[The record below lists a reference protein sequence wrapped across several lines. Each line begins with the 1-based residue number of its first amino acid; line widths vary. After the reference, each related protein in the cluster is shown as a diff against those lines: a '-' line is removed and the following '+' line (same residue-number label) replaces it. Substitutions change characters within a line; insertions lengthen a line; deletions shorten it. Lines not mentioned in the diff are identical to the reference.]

1 MSLSR
6 ILFLCF
12 ASLSGLVHGVR
23 AQSAQEIVNKHLEA
37 LGGKEKL
44 QSINSLYLE
53 GVAVLENGTRVDMK
67 TWRVYDRLYRQEIAL
82 PGGNMVV
89 IVTPRQGWS
98 FSPQTTGVFK
108 PLSPEQFR
116 ILKPE
121 IDPVGPLVD
130 YNAKGNKVELAG
142 KDTVDGHDCYKLKVY
157 FPSGLAAMYFIDA
170 KTWYVLRETHRSGD
184 EAGGNTTIDYKDY
197 TIIPGGYIFPYTI
210 TVSRYGARISVSK
223 YRINSTID
231 TDALS
236 RPNK

>member
-1 MSLSR
+1 MSISR

-12 ASLSGLVHGVR
+12 ASLSGLICEVR
-23 AQSAQEIVNKHLEA
+23 AQSAQDIVNKHLAA

-53 GVAVLENGTRVDMK
+53 GVAVLENGSKFGMK

-98 FSPQTTGVFK
+98 YSPQTTGVFK
-108 PLSPEQFR
+108 PLTAEQFR

-142 KDTVDGHDCYKLKVY
+142 KDTVEGHPCYKLKVY
-157 FPSGLAAMYFIDA
+157 FPSGMTAMYSIDE
-170 KTWYVLRETHRSGD
+170 KTWYILRETHRSGD
-184 EAGGNTTIDYKDY
+184 EVGGMTTIDYKDY
-197 TIIPGGYIFPYTI
+197 KIIPGGYIFPYTI
-210 TVSRYGARISVSK
+210 TVSRYGAVISVGK
-223 YRINSTID
+223 YQVNSTID
-231 TDALS
+231 TDVLS
-236 RPNK
+236 KPNK

>member
-1 MSLSR
+1 MSISR
-6 ILFLCF
+6 ILILCF
-12 ASLSGLVHGVR
+12 ASLPGLILNVR

-108 PLSPEQFR
+108 PLTDEQFR

-142 KDTVDGHDCYKLKVY
+142 KDTVEGHPCYMLKVY
-157 FPSGLAAMYFIDA
+157 FPSGMTAMYSIDE
-170 KTWYVLRETHRSGD
+170 KTWYILRETHRSGD

-197 TIIPGGYIFPYTI
+197 KIIPGGYIFPYTI
-210 TVSRYGARISVSK
+210 IVSRYGARITVGK
-223 YRINSTID
+223 YQINSTIN
-231 TDALS
+231 TDVLS
-236 RPNK
+236 KPNK